1 VSRDDSRVHPLQRG
15 APLFDPFLL
24 MAALFSSVALLSVL
38 ESALTSLGIGTT
50 PLATLPWLR
59 VHLVTLG
66 TLIELLFGFL
76 PVVVATYAGQAR
88 PQLSWPTWLAL
99 NAGLVVL
106 LVGIP
111 VINALLITVGGLL
124 VFTATVLLLI
134 QLNGLTTNRE
144 PLAATGRSLPRGR
157 GFYFAGGLYLLLGIL
172 VGTGLWL
179 GWSGP
184 LRVADP
190 RDVHIHSNGFG
201 FMALVFAGLLVD
213 LYPSIARRP
222 MAWPG
227 SERLILWMMTIG
239 AFGLVAGPWVN
250 SRPPM
255 LVGVVVHLAATIWLL
270 LNVIVPLLGNRQA
283 WSPGLLHLTTAYI
296 WFLLPIIVAP
306 LILLNLLGLPEGR
319 VELRAPQALTYGW
332 MLQFGIALIPYALS
346 RLVIPSE
353 HPKLGGYAWSVL
365 TVNLGSVLFWAG
377 IFSERYETP
386 LQVAAYVCWAVSLL
400 PILTDSW
407 RVLESARGQTDA
419 RAAAAGLPQNAM
431 PP

>member
-1 VSRDDSRVHPLQRG
+1 VLSDDSRAHPLQRG

-24 MAALFSSVALLSVL
+24 MAALFASVVLLGVL
-38 ESALTSLGIGTT
+38 ESALTSLGIGT

-66 TLIELLFGFL
+66 MLIELLFGFL
-76 PVVVATYAGQAR
+76 PVVVATYAGQSR
-88 PQLSWPTWLAL
+88 PQFSWPIWLAL

-111 VINALLITVGGLL
+111 VINALLITVGGVLI
-124 VFTATVLLLI
+124 FTATGLLLS
-134 QLNGLTTNRE
+134 QLNGLTKDCE
-144 PLAATGRSLPRGR
+144 PRAATIGALPRGR
-157 GFYFAGGLYLLLGIL
+157 NFYFAGGLYLLVGIL

-184 LRVADP
+184 LRIADP

-213 LYPSIARRP
+213 LYPSIAGRP

-239 AFGLVAGPWVN
+239 AFGLVAGPWLD
-250 SRPPM
+250 SRPLM
-255 LVGVVVHLAATIWLL
+255 LVGIVVHLAATIWLL

-283 WSPGLLHLTTAYI
+283 WSPGLLHLTSAYI

-306 LILLNLLGLPEGR
+306 MILLNVLGLPEGR
-319 VELRAPQALTYGW
+319 VESRAPQALTYGW

-346 RLVIPSE
+346 RLVIPSVS
-353 HPKLGGYAWSVL
+353 PKLGGYAWSVL
-365 TVNLGSVLFWAG
+365 VVNLGCVLFWAA
-377 IFSERYETP
+377 IFSEHYETP
-386 LQVAAYVCWAVSLL
+386 LQAAAYVCWAVSLV
-400 PILTDSW
+400 PIPADSW
-407 RVLESARGQTDA
+407 RILESARGQADA
-419 RAAAAGLPQNAM
+419 SPADA
-431 PP
+431 